1 MWSLTSPRAKRISG
15 SKNFRPSAKNDFFNT
30 IRQKLPIEQAEFACL
45 PTACLKKQVTAL
57 YPHLR
62 WLLLPSAMLQS

>member
-45 PTACLKKQVTAL
+45 PTASSPALAVASLSNAAILRMKQ
-57 YPHLR
+57 
-62 WLLLPSAMLQS
+62 